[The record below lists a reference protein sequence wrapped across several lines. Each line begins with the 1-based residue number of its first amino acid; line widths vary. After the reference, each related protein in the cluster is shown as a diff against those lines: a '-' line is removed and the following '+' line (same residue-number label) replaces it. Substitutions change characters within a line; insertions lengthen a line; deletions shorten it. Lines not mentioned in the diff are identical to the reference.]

1 MYPKENFWSL
11 LIGNNVPLGDM
22 DISRY
27 LLGSS
32 KGLAR
37 EWAWVMYPLV
47 NKAYSVVGELDLLFR
62 RCKIFLI
69 RLKGF
74 HLGLVSSSSAILD
87 GSGSSIVQ
95 SECRFVAGA
104 AVVGVK
110 DSWFQG

>member
-1 MYPKENFWSL
+1 MYPKQYFWSL
-11 LIGNNVPLGDM
+11 LMGSNVPLGDM
-22 DISRY
+22 DINRY

>member
-69 RLKGF
+69 RSKGF
-74 HLGLVSSSSAILD
+74 HFGLVSSLSVFLD
-87 GSGSSIVQ
+87 GSGSSIVNQ
-95 SECRFVAGA
+95 IVEA
-104 AVVGVK
+104 AVVGVE
-110 DSWFQG
+110 DS